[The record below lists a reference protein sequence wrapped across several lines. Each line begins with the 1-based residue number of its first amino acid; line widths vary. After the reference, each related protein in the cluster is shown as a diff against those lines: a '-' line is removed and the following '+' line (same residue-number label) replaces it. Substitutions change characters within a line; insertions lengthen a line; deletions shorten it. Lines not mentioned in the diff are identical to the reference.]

1 MTVRLGVVGAHLRG
15 QPLNGE
21 LLDLEAGFVHQT
33 RTAPRYRLFLLPDA
47 SPAKPGMVRS
57 ENGGSIEIEV
67 WQLGVAAFGTLVA
80 SVPPPLVIGNVE
92 LASGEWIKGFLCEE
106 AALKDATEITSMG
119 GWRAY
124 LASI

>member
-1 MTVRLGVVGAHLRG
+1 MKVRLGVVGAHLRG

-21 LLDLEAGFVHQT
+21 LLDLGAGFVQQT
-33 RTAPRYRLFLLPDA
+33 RTAPHYRLFVLPDT
-47 SPAKPGMVRS
+47 SPGKPGMVRS

-67 WQLGVAAFGTLVA
+67 WQLGAAAFGTLVA

-106 AALKDATEITSMG
+106 VGLKDAPEITNMG
-119 GWRAY
+119 GWRTY
-124 LASI
+124 LASV